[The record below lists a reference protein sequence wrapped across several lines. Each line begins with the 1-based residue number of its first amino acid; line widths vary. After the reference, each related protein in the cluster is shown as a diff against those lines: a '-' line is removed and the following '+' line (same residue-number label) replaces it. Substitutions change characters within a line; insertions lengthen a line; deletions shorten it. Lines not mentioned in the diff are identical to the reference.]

1 MRHAFLLILV
11 FFAPNSPQGAEAD
24 PPPPSRYAG
33 ICARRCGTNSSSN
46 LRATLV
52 DPLRNSRS
60 EESIYIYSANN
71 PGVVCRCH
79 TRAIRDRTRAERRA
93 TKRLGEECTLNCR
106 QNIRMFDVAVV
117 ERDGREHDER
127 ISILQYESP
136 IGCLCTGIPTDEP
149 APAPPRRHPE
159 R

>member
-1 MRHAFLLILV
+1 MRYVVILILILL
-11 FFAPNSPQGAEAD
+11 SPDDRSGARAD
-24 PPPPSRYAG
+24 TPPRSRYAG
-33 ICARRCGTNSSSN
+33 ICARRCGSNSSSN

-60 EESIYIYSANN
+60 EENIYIYSANN

-79 TRAIRDRTRAERRA
+79 TRPIRDRNRAERRA
-93 TKRLGEECTLNCR
+93 TKRLAEDCTLNCR

-117 ERDGREHDER
+117 ERDGSEHAER

-136 IGCLCTGIPTDEP
+136 VGCLCTGIPTDEP
-149 APAPPRRHPE
+149 APVLPRRHPD